1 MKTYLDCIP
10 CFYRQALEAS
20 RLAGATEEKQKLVLD
35 ELASILPD
43 IEMDSPPPEIA
54 INIYSIVNRVT
65 GNPDPYRELKNRG
78 TDLALEIYERMKETV
93 AASAEPLKIAVELA
107 IAGNIIDYGAQY
119 SFSLEEEIE
128 KILEM
133 FSKTSS
139 NGNYAVFDF
148 EDFKAVLEKAGSVLY
163 LADNAGET
171 VFDRIL
177 IETINGIYG
186 GKKIVYAVKE
196 KPVIN
201 DAVFSDALRAGVDSC
216 AEIVS
221 SGSHAP
227 GTLLSVCSPGFLE
240 IFEKADMVISKG
252 QGNFEVLSDVKR
264 SVFFMFRAKCAIVA
278 RDIGCRI
285 GDAVLFHKKSGK
297 QHMPESVVRKGEKK

>member
-1 MKTYLDCIP
+1 LI
-10 CFYRQALEAS
+10 
-20 RLAGATEEKQKLVLD
+20 LD
-35 ELASILPD
+35 ELASVLPSV
-43 IEMDSPPPEIA
+43 EMNSPPPEIA
-54 INIYSIVNRVT
+54 LNIYSIVNRVT
-65 GNPDPYRELKNRG
+65 GNLDPYKELKNRG
-78 TDLALEIYERMKETV
+78 TDLALEIYGRMKETV
-93 AASAEPLKIAVELA
+93 SASAEPLKTAVEIA

-119 SFSLEEEIE
+119 SFFLEDEIK
-128 KILEM
+128 KILAM
-133 FSKTSS
+133 FSKDSS
-139 NGNYAVFDF
+139 NGSYAVFDF
-148 EDFKAVLEKAGSVLY
+148 NDFKADIEKAGSVLY

-177 IETINGIYG
+177 IEAVNDIYG

-201 DAVFSDALRAGVDSC
+201 DAVVSDALRAGIDSC

-264 SVFFMFRAKCAIVA
+264 PVFFMFRAKCAIVA
-278 RDIGCRI
+278 RDIGCGI
-285 GDAVLFHKKSGK
+285 GDAALFHKKSGENCL
-297 QHMPESVVRKGEKK
+297 PEKDVRKGEKK

>member
-1 MKTYLDCIP
+1 MRTFLDCIP
-10 CFYRQALEAS
+10 CFYRQALDAS
-20 RLAGATEEKQKLVLD
+20 RLAGATEENQKLILD
-35 ELASILPD
+35 ELASVLPG
-43 IEMDSPPPEIA
+43 IEMASPPPEIA
-54 INIYSIVNRVT
+54 ISIYSIVNRVT
-65 GNPDPYRELKNRG
+65 GHTDPYKELKNKG
-78 TDLALEIYERMKETV
+78 TDLALEIYGRMKDMV
-93 AASAEPLKIAVELA
+93 SSSADPLKIAAELA

-128 KILEM
+128 KILAD
-133 FSKTSS
+133 FSQSSS

-148 EDFKAVLEKAGSVLY
+148 DDFKKQLGRSESILY

-177 IETINGIYG
+177 IETINDIYG
-186 GKKIVYAVKE
+186 GRKVIYAVKE

-201 DAVFSDALRAGVDSC
+201 DAVTGDAVRAGVDSC

-221 SGSHAP
+221 SGSYAP
-227 GTLLSVCSPGFLE
+227 GTLLSVCSPEFLK

-285 GDAVLFHKKSGK
+285 GDAVLFYKKTG
-297 QHMPESVVRKGEKK
+297 QEGVPEKYMRQGSKK

>member
-1 MKTYLDCIP
+1 VKTFLDCIP

-35 ELASILPD
+35 ELALVLPSV
-43 IEMDSPPPEIA
+43 EMDSPPPEIA

-65 GNPDPYRELKNRG
+65 GNPDPYKELKNKG
-78 TDLALEIYERMKETV
+78 TDLALEIYGRMKEMV
-93 AASAEPLKIAVELA
+93 SSSAEPLKTAVEIA

-148 EDFKAVLEKAGSVLY
+148 DNFKADIEKAGSILY

-177 IETINGIYG
+177 IETINDIYP

-201 DAVFSDALRAGVDSC
+201 DAVVGDALRAGIDSC

-227 GTLLSVCSPGFLE
+227 GTLLSVCSPAFLE
-240 IFEKADMVISKG
+240 IFEKADMVIGKG

-285 GDAVLFHKKSGK
+285 GDAVLFHKRQGEKR
-297 QHMPESVVRKGEKK
+297 MPEKDMRKGEKK